1 MMKTIKKIAPWILY
15 GLVAV
20 FIFLTLRDN
29 YEEVKQYRID
39 KAWLLIPAT
48 LVFSVQVLANA
59 WIWDIL
65 MRMAKQTVSTWN
77 SILVYI
83 SSFVIRYIPGS
94 LWAVAARAAMNKPHG
109 VKAMTSIW
117 GWVIENVTFML
128 VGLVMSVLV
137 LINVEEIPQWV
148 IAIVVVGI
156 PASFLFLMRYE
167 WVEKIVEM
175 VGKKAFPDKA
185 ADEVVKF
192 DLAVGDRLK
201 LIGLFALSWLIFSA
215 HFYLVADAVA
225 NVSTDS
231 FFLLAGVNALA
242 WCIGFVV
249 IVAPSGAGI
258 KEAVII
264 LALPALGITGEVDA
278 VVIALLARMTAVLG
292 EVAIFGAVKGA
303 NFLRKRNEKRESR

>member
-1 MMKTIKKIAPWILY
+1 MKTIKKIAPWIIY
-15 GLVAV
+15 GFVAV
-20 FIFLTLRDN
+20 FIYSTLRDN
-29 YEEVKQYRID
+29 YEEVKRYRVD
-39 KAWLLIPAT
+39 KVWLLIPST
-48 LVFSVQVLANA
+48 LVFSIQVFANA
-59 WIWDIL
+59 WIWNVL
-65 MRMAKQTVSTWN
+65 MRMTKQTVSNWN
-77 SILVYI
+77 SIVVYI

-94 LWAVAARAAMNKPHG
+94 VWAVAARATMNNVHG
-109 VKAMTSIW
+109 VKAMISIW

-137 LINVEEIPQWV
+137 LMNVEGVPQWV
-148 IAIVVVGI
+148 VVMVFVGI

-167 WVEKIVEM
+167 WVEKIVEI
-175 VGKKAFPDKA
+175 VGRKVFPNKV

-192 DLAVGDRLK
+192 DLSVKDRLK
-201 LIGLFALSWLIFSA
+201 LIGLFALSWLIFSV
-215 HFYLVADAVA
+215 HFYIVADAVA
-225 NVSTDS
+225 SVSLDS

-264 LALPALGITGEVDA
+264 LALPALSITGEVDA

-292 EVAIFGAVKGA
+292 EVTLFVVVRGVNMLI
-303 NFLRKRNEKRESR
+303 KRNEKLDK

>member
-1 MMKTIKKIAPWILY
+1 MKTIKKIAPWIIY

-20 FIFLTLRDN
+20 FIFSTLRDN

-39 KAWLLIPAT
+39 KVWLLIPAT

-59 WIWDIL
+59 LIWNVL

-77 SILVYI
+77 SIVVYI

-94 LWAVAARAAMNKPHG
+94 LWAVAARAAMNKEHG
-109 VKAMTSIW
+109 VKAIISIW
-117 GWVIENVTFML
+117 GWVIENVTYML
-128 VGLVMSVLV
+128 AGLVISVLA
-137 LINVEEIPQWV
+137 LMNVEEVPQWV

-167 WVEKIVEM
+167 WVEKMVE
-175 VGKKAFPDKA
+175 VVRKKAFPSKA

-192 DLAVGDRLK
+192 DLSVKDRLK
-201 LIGLFALSWLIFSA
+201 LIGLFGLSWLIFSV
-215 HFYLVADAVA
+215 HFYIVADAVA
-225 NVSTDS
+225 NVSIES
-231 FFLLAGVNALA
+231 FFLIAGVNALA

-249 IVAPSGAGI
+249 IVAPSGVGI

-278 VVIALLARMTAVLG
+278 VVIALLARMTSVLG

-303 NFLRKRNEKRESR
+303 NLLLIRNEKRDT